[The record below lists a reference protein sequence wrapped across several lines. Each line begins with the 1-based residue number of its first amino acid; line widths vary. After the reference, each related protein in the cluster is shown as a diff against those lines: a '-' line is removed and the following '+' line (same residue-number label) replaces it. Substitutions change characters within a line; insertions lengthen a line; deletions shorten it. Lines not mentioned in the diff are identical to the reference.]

1 MYIAIFVFIVY
12 IKTFNKHLY
21 SNTIMEPVRQLRTE
35 DLGKEAE
42 MAICQLYN
50 TPYDGKYNYTMDAAE
65 SLKNRFVN
73 LKNYFPDCIHTA
85 KNGSMYDFT
94 SNDDSKPQFLS
105 AKTSKRD
112 GKVCPQVIGQPTK
125 KKYCE
130 HFNLPSNSTNED
142 IKMFI
147 QNNLPQLLKEYS
159 DYTFHCPII
168 YYNKKKD
175 MLKYITKKN
184 NIDWEKHLILF
195 GHIEKQKDWNEST
208 TIYLQCN
215 DNEKNI
221 TLGEFQI
228 HNHRDGIK
236 FRWKFEN
243 LIELFAD
250 NFEVVNL

>member
-1 MYIAIFVFIVY
+1 MQEVKRV
-12 IKTFNKHLY
+12 
-21 SNTIMEPVRQLRTE
+21 RTE

-50 TPYDGKYNYTMDAAE
+50 TPYEGRYNYTMDAAE

-73 LKNYFPDCIHTA
+73 LKNYFPDCLHTA
-85 KNGSMYDFT
+85 KNGSRYDFT
-94 SNDDSKPQFLS
+94 SNDDSNIQYLS
-105 AKTSKRD
+105 AKTSKGN

-130 HFNLPSNSTNED
+130 HFNLPADSTNKD
-142 IKMFI
+142 IKIFI

-159 DYTFHCPII
+159 DYTFDCPTL

-175 MLKYITKKN
+175 ILKYIIKKN
-184 NIDWEKHLILF
+184 NIDWEKHSMIF
-195 GHIEKQKDWNEST
+195 GHIEKQKEWNEST
-208 TIYLQCN
+208 TIYLSRN

-228 HNHRDGIK
+228 HNHRDCIK

-243 LIELFAD
+243 VIELFSE